1 MNILDIEREVLKNL
15 SSTLLDIL
23 NDLKVKPFYVQNEK
37 IQNGIFELLKK
48 KEKEEYM
55 IEILSVMYK
64 HTPDFYDYFL
74 SIYDSEQNTLLIK
87 ACIERKQQLVKYI
100 LNTWKI
106 MPNHKNSDG
115 LNAFI
120 YCCRNKFEDEAMMIL
135 DKGETDIL
143 TIDPLLHC
151 TPIMYACSH
160 RMRNLVRRILT
171 MGPCNLGVPSKTGVT
186 PIMVACLNGLF
197 EECVVMY
204 ASGEANISNVCKQ
217 NNTLFNTACNMGFEE
232 LAFKMLNEHSIKEL
246 NAELVHKDGTNALHN
261 ALHHRMWGVSVL
273 LIHKNY
279 DLMIPLKDGDNPLIV
294 ASFKGLED
302 IAMEIAMRRPELIS
316 TKNNDNCTPLIMACD
331 KKCVKLAHYLLEHGD
346 CLISSEDNC
355 NETALMIACKN
366 ELSTVV
372 LRILEIQDE
381 SHTLVNKYHESAL
394 YWAIKMNMKEIYLK
408 LISLYSFHSSN
419 THDKKILELFL
430 QMKDYACQRIVLEK
444 MTIQYLESKFDT
456 TRTAIIPLGNSGTN
470 SVLIVN
476 DVEDPISKLENTLKT
491 EESPIQIKNEE
502 SKSMKNKKKKNKT
515 TKTVLS
521 SVDKKEEPTAILKEE
536 NKTQV
541 MDNSSSIELSNKLEL
556 NLPKPT
562 IEESNEVKE
571 DKILPIIVEP
581 PQEMKKIDLS
591 PNSSVKKKERV
602 NTIIYSRET
611 DENGVKLYVP
621 PKMEIKKLNS
631 SATPFKPRSVL
642 QRAKEEVKNVSTP
655 PPSPLPEVKK
665 EEVKNL
671 SKPIPLSKVKKEEVK
686 VVLTPPPPPL
696 PEVKKEEVK
705 IVSTPPPSP
714 LSEVKKEEVRN
725 VLKPIPV
732 PEVKKEEVNVV
743 LTPPPSPLPEV
754 KVESKPVHEV
764 KINHLPPLAP
774 RVRILKREDNPSP
787 PKKVKEP
794 VSIQKQNEEILKQA
808 YLPPSSERVEELR
821 TKAYQHRYYHRMNYT
836 NIQYWYQEVFM
847 KMYRTS
853 VPSYLFNDI
862 SYIQYRVSPMDNE
875 NIWYK
880 IEYFDLRDLTHL
892 YVFQYIV

>member
-1 MNILDIEREVLKNL
+1 MNILESEVLKNL

-23 NDLKVKPFYVQNEK
+23 NDLKVKPFYVQNETM
-37 IQNGIFELLKK
+37 QNGIFELLKK

-55 IEILSVMYK
+55 IEILSVMFK

-74 SIYDSEQNTLLIK
+74 SICDSDQNTLLIK

-100 LNTWKI
+100 LETWK
-106 MPNHKNSDG
+106 MVPNQKNSDG

-120 YCCRNKFEDEAMMIL
+120 YCCRNKYEDEAMMIL

-204 ASGEANISNVCKQ
+204 ASGEANIAHVCKQ
-217 NNTLFNTACNMGFEE
+217 NNTLFNTACNMAFEE
-232 LAFKMLNEHSIKEL
+232 LAFKMISEHSIEEL

-279 DLMIPLKDGDNPLIV
+279 DLMIPLKNGDNPLIV

-302 IAMEIAMRRPELIS
+302 IAMEIAMRRPQLIT
-316 TKNNDNCTPLIMACD
+316 TKNYDDCTPLIMACD
-331 KKCVKLAHYLLEHGD
+331 KKCVKLAHYLLDHGD

-366 ELSTVV
+366 ELNTVA

-381 SHTLVNKYHESAL
+381 SHTLVNTYQESAL

-419 THDKKILELFL
+419 THDKKVLELLL

-444 MTIQYLESKFDT
+444 MTIHYLETKFDT
-456 TRTAIIPLGNSGTN
+456 VIPTGGSAIIPLGDNGENSL
-470 SVLIVN
+470 LIVN
-476 DVEDPISKLENTLKT
+476 DVEEQISKLENLLKT
-491 EESPIQIKNEE
+491 EESK
-502 SKSMKNKKKKNKT
+502 SKKNKKKKNKS
-515 TKTVLS
+515 KNVELPIK
-521 SVDKKEEPTAILKEE
+521 VDEP
-536 NKTQV
+536 
-541 MDNSSSIELSNKLEL
+541 
-556 NLPKPT
+556 NLPAP
-562 IEESNEVKE
+562 IEVKE
-571 DKILPIIVEP
+571 SPPVLVEP
-581 PQEMKKIDLS
+581 PPPEIKKVEEIVIPIKETSMNVKIEDLS
-591 PNSSVKKKERV
+591 TNEDNRPLPESSLELPKKTELSPKTSVKKKEII
-602 NTIIYSRET
+602 NTIIHSRET

-621 PKMEIKKLNS
+621 PKMDNKKLNS

-642 QRAKEEVKNVSTP
+642 QRAKEEVKNISTPPPSPLPEVKKKEVKIVSTP

-665 EEVKNL
+665 EEVKFV
-671 SKPIPLSKVKKEEVK
+671 SKPIPVPKVKKG
-686 VVLTPPPPPL
+686 
-696 PEVKKEEVK
+696 EVK
-705 IVSTPPPSP
+705 IVSTSPPS
-714 LSEVKKEEVRN
+714 
-725 VLKPIPV
+725 
-732 PEVKKEEVNVV
+732 
-743 LTPPPSPLPEV
+743 PSPLPEV
-754 KVESKPVHEV
+754 KVVSEPVHEV

-774 RVRILKREDNPSP
+774 RVRILKREDNPTPTP
-787 PKKVKEP
+787 PKKVEEP
-794 VSIQKQNEEILKQA
+794 ISIEKQNEELLKQA
-808 YLPPSSERVEELR
+808 YLPPSPESVEELR
-821 TKAYQHRYYHRMNYT
+821 VKAYHQRYYHRMNYT

-862 SYIQYRVSPMDNE
+862 SYVQYKVTPMDNE

-880 IEYFDLRDLTHL
+880 IEYFDVRDLTHL